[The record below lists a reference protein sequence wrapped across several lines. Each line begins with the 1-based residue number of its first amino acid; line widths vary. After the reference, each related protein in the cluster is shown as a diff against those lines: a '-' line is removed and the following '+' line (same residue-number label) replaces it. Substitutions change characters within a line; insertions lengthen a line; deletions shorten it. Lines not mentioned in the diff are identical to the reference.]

1 MHWYSGLEAICQ
13 PEAPLAPHTWYGLGG
28 PARWLLSP
36 RSEEELAT
44 VLRRCTEHRVPWH
57 VLVKGANV
65 LVRDEGFAGA
75 VIKLSEPAWEV
86 TRFDDPRVHAAAG
99 VDFPRLVRQTIA
111 RGLLGLEALAGIPG
125 TVGGEVRMNAGGKH
139 GYLAQFVTSAS
150 LMTPAGDVQ
159 VRSNSELGFG
169 YRSTRLDGAIVLE
182 ATLVLTPGDVS
193 AAMERFREIWNEKY
207 ATQPPVSAK
216 SAGCIFKNPPGH
228 AAGRL
233 VDEAGLKGVRRGQAE
248 ISPRH
253 ANFIMAYPGARA
265 ADVLDLIALAQ
276 QRVRARTGIELE
288 PEVDIW

>member
-57 VLVKGANV
+57 VLGKGANV

-125 TVGGEVRMNAGGKH
+125 TVGGAVRMNAGGKH

>member
-1 MHWYSGLEAICQ
+1 V
-13 PEAPLAPHTWYGLGG
+13 LG
-28 PARWLLSP
+28 
-36 RSEEELAT
+36 
-44 VLRRCTEHRVPWH
+44 
-57 VLVKGANV
+57 KGANV

-125 TVGGEVRMNAGGKH
+125 TVGGAVRMNAGGKH